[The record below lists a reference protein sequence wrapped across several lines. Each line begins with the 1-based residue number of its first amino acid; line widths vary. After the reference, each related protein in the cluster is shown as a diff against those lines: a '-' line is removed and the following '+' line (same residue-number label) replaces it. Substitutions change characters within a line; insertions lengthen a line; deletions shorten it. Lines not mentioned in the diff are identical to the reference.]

1 MKLLTM
7 KISSWS
13 ELLGFWLFST
23 FHSAKTAFFI
33 QPKLLEIGFNWN
45 EAIGAKR

>member
-23 FHSAKTAFFI
+23 FHSAK
-33 QPKLLEIGFNWN
+33 LLEIEFNQN
-45 EAIGAKR
+45 EAIGVKWL